1 MAFSFSQL
9 AGSDSISVMGIIN
22 LSPDSF
28 YSKSRHV
35 SICDVLRT
43 AEKMVLEGAHILDIG
58 AESTRPGSKAISI
71 SLELERLL
79 PIVKKLTREFKIPIS
94 VDTYKA
100 DIASAVL
107 NEGTSV
113 INDISALGTGN
124 TMANLVAQHKAG
136 IVLMHMQGTPEI
148 MQIKPLYKDVCVE
161 VLDFLSKRVI
171 LAEKAG
177 IESSSIAI
185 DPGIGFGKT
194 ITHNIE
200 LIAKLDKLKFLD
212 KQILLGV
219 SRKSFIGER
228 LNLEPAQRLE
238 GSIAAG
244 IVGIINGANILRV
257 HDVGPTVRA
266 IQITQELMKA
276 KCNND

>member
-28 YSKSRHV
+28 YSKSRHA
-35 SICDVLRT
+35 SICDVLRA

-107 NEGTSV
+107 NEGASV

>member
-9 AGSDSISVMGIIN
+9 AGSGSVSVMGIIN

-28 YSKSRHV
+28 YSKSRH
-35 SICDVLRT
+35 SRIYDVLRT

-58 AESTRPGSKAISI
+58 AESTRPGSKEISV

-79 PIVKKLTREFKIPIS
+79 PIMDKLTSEFRIPIS
-94 VDTYKA
+94 IDTYKP
-100 DIASAVL
+100 DVASVVL
-107 NEGTSV
+107 KAGARV
-113 INDISALGTGN
+113 INDISALAAGN
-124 TMANLVAQHKAG
+124 AMANLVVKHKAG
-136 IVLMHMQGTPEI
+136 IVLMHMKGTPEN
-148 MQIKPLYKDVCVE
+148 MQNNPYYKDVCID
-161 VLDFLSKRVI
+161 VLDFLFERVA

-177 IESSSIAI
+177 IESKSIAV

-194 ITHNIE
+194 VSHNIE
-200 LIAKLDKLKFLD
+200 LIAKLGRLKILN

-219 SRKSFIGER
+219 SRKSFIGGL
-228 LNLEPAQRLE
+228 LNLEPSECLE

-244 IVGIINGANILRV
+244 ILGVINGANILRV

-266 IQITQELMKA
+266 LQITQELMKA
-276 KCNND
+276 Q